1 MRHIDWNVTARMREP
16 HVRVH
21 VPERALTS
29 WVLLDA
35 SPSMS
40 FGTADRRK
48 ADVAE
53 GVALALGHLRTRRG
67 NRLGV
72 MTFGGLSERM
82 LPPRQGRPGLLGL
95 LAVREE
101 LPRDGAGATSMGA
114 VLSRAGAVARRRGL
128 MVVVSDFRGPRD
140 WRDALL
146 RLRARH
152 DVMAVEIRDPREQ
165 ELPAMGELWLVDP
178 ETGRQL
184 RVDTNRRGLRERF
197 AQAAAD
203 ERATLAGELRKAGAD
218 HVVLWTKGDWLR
230 DLARFLSRPRARQA
244 TTMNFRDPLV
254 LVALILLPAAWL
266 AYLAFQRRRARYAV
280 RFTNLDL
287 LANVVQR
294 SPGWRRHVPPVLY
307 LLALTALIVAL
318 AVARPTMATRSRRQG
333 GWSCSRST
341 CRDRWPR

>member
-1 MRHIDWNVTARMREP
+1 VTSLSGLHVERTPDRPGPGDTPLALLRALDVKVRRRAHGLLPGEYRAPGVGAGTELQQIRPYVSGDDVRHIDWNVTARMREP

-29 WVLLDA
+29 WLLLDA
-35 SPSMS
+35 SPSMA

-53 GVALALGHLRTRRG
+53 GVALALGQVLTRRG

-72 MTFGGLSERM
+72 MSFGGPEPRV
-82 LPPRQGRPGLLGL
+82 LPPRQGRPGLIGL
-95 LAVREE
+95 LTTVREE
-101 LPRDGAGATSMGA
+101 PALDGAGATSLGE
-114 VLSRAGAVARRRGL
+114 VLSRAGALARQRGV
-128 MVVVSDFRGPRD
+128 MIVVSDFRGPRD
-140 WRDALL
+140 WRGPLL

-184 RVDTNRRGLRERF
+184 RVDTNKRKLRERF

-218 HVVLWTKGDWLR
+218 HVVLSTKGDWLR
-230 DLARFLSRPRARQA
+230 ELARFLSRP
-244 TTMNFRDPLV
+244 V
-254 LVALILLPAAWL
+254 
-266 AYLAFQRRRARYAV
+266 
-280 RFTNLDL
+280 
-287 LANVVQR
+287 
-294 SPGWRRHVPPVLY
+294 
-307 LLALTALIVAL
+307 
-318 AVARPTMATRSRRQG
+318 G
-333 GWSCSRST
+333 GRT
-341 CRDRWPR
+341 